1 MDSVTQI
8 LFGGVLAAAGFRK
21 SLGRRAVAAGGLIAT
36 LPDLDVLSGLFGQPS
51 VVDSWQHHRAI
62 SHSFPAT
69 LVYGAAIGWMIWK
82 AGRLRRQPLPL
93 SAAPHETEAD
103 STRRRQWIWLGALS
117 AVTHPVLDLFTAYGT
132 QLLAPF
138 SDVRFAINAMP
149 IIDPIYSLP
158 LLLVFLFALTSRR
171 LANAV
176 QHVAQL
182 TLVYIFLYTTM
193 AWGIGLHLEQRARNQ
208 LAANAPG
215 AAMARISAFPV
226 IFQPWWR
233 RIVADLPD
241 EILIGFISPFSAKPI
256 AWQRFP
262 RLPASA
268 ALGAAQ
274 ATREAQ
280 VFRWFSS
287 DHLHWSVKA
296 SGVSTIV
303 EARDYRYGMPGASIL
318 GFWGLRFHIDAEGR
332 LIGNPERLAER
343 PGFTWA
349 AFGEL
354 LDGVRGR

>member
-1 MDSVTQI
+1 MDSVTQL

-36 LPDLDVLSGLFGQPS
+36 LPDLDVLSGLIGQPS

-69 LVYGAAIGWMIWK
+69 LVYGAAIGWLIWK
-82 AGRLRRQPLPL
+82 AGRLRRPPLEAETD
-93 SAAPHETEAD
+93 AA
-103 STRRRQWIWLGALS
+103 RRGQWMWLGALC

-149 IIDPIYSLP
+149 IIDPLYSLP

-171 LANAV
+171 LADAA
-176 QHVAQL
+176 QRAAQL
-182 TLVYIFLYTTM
+182 ALVYVFLYTTM

-208 LAANAPG
+208 LAESAPG

-233 RIVADLPD
+233 RIVVDRPD
-241 EILIGFISPFSAKPI
+241 EILIGFVSPFSAKPI
-256 AWQRFP
+256 AWQSFP
-262 RLPASA
+262 RQPASA
-268 ALGAAQ
+268 ALDAAR
-274 ATREAQ
+274 ASHEAQ

-287 DHLHWSVKA
+287 DHLHWTVQA
-296 SGVSTIV
+296 SGTTTIV
-303 EARDYRYGMPGASIL
+303 EARDYRYGMPGESIL
-318 GFWGLRFHIDAEGR
+318 GFWGLRFRVDAEGR
-332 LIGNPERLAER
+332 LSGTPERLSER

-349 AFGEL
+349 AFGAL
-354 LDGVRGR
+354 LNGVRGR